1 MPSPL
6 QIDPE
11 THGRLGTEIYEQLR
25 PMLERSDFG
34 RVVAIDVDSGA
45 YEVADET
52 IEAATRLRDR
62 YPEAPIWFVR
72 VGQGAVH
79 RLGIATAGAMR

>member
-1 MPSPL
+1 MLSPL

-11 THGRLGTEIYEQLR
+11 THCRLGTEIYEQLR
-25 PMLERSDFG
+25 PKLERSDYG

-52 IEAATRLRDR
+52 IEAATRLRSR
-62 YPEAPIWFVR
+62 YPESPIWFVR
-72 VGQGAVH
+72 VGQGDVH
-79 RLGIATAGAMR
+79 RMRVGFTRS

>member
-1 MPSPL
+1 MPSPQ
-6 QIDPE
+6 QIEPE
-11 THGRLGTEIYEQLR
+11 THRRLSTDIYERLR
-25 PMLERSDFG
+25 PTLEQTDQG
-34 RVVAIDVDSGA
+34 RIVAIDVDSGA

-52 IEAATRLRDR
+52 IEAATRLRVR

-79 RLGIATAGAMR
+79 RLCGLDARA